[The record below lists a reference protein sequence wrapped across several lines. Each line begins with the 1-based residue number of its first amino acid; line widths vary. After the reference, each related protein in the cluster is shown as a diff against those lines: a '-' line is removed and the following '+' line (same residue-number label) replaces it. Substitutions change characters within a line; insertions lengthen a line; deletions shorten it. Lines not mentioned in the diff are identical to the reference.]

1 VSAMLAHWRE
11 RLSGG
16 SGGVGGDGLREAA
29 LRLLPPVV
37 FIGIPAFV
45 LAGLLITLSSGHH
58 TFPPF
63 WDFHTFRDAGKDA
76 LNGRSP
82 YPPPD
87 PSVLIHEKSF
97 VYPAPAAVVMVP
109 FALLPFTLSA
119 WLFSLVSIASV
130 PASLRIVGVRDYRCY
145 GVALLSVPF
154 VNSLGLGAISPMLLV
169 GVALVWRY
177 RDRAWIAALAL
188 AAVVMLKLFLWPL
201 VLWLAFTRRLRAALL
216 SVLVMAAVTT
226 ASWAV
231 LGFAGLRT
239 YSHVLSILTHLVEG
253 KGYSLVA
260 LGLSLGA
267 TSPVARTLP
276 WIVGGVL
283 LVLIAVRARKPGND
297 ALTFVIAIGAALAF
311 SPIIWLHYFVL
322 LFIPIGIVR
331 PRFSWLWALPLTLW
345 VCRGQSIDGAV
356 WDHVRKRSDLALS
369 ARIGSAGL
377 IIFALSVASAVLL
390 ISAHLASEKAEQ

>member
-1 VSAMLAHWRE
+1 
-11 RLSGG
+11 
-16 SGGVGGDGLREAA
+16 
-29 LRLLPPVV
+29 
-37 FIGIPAFV
+37 
-45 LAGLLITLSSGHH
+45 
-58 TFPPF
+58 
-63 WDFHTFRDAGKDA
+63 
-76 LNGRSP
+76 
-82 YPPPD
+82 
-87 PSVLIHEKSF
+87 
-97 VYPAPAAVVMVP
+97 MVP

-201 VLWLAFTRRLRAALL
+201 LLWLAFTRRLRAALL
-216 SVLVMAAVTT
+216 SVLLMAAVTT

-267 TSPVARTLP
+267 TTSVARALP
-276 WIVGGVL
+276 WIVGGC
-283 LVLIAVRARKPGND
+283 AARADRGSRAD
-297 ALTFVIAIGAALAF
+297 A
-311 SPIIWLHYFVL
+311 
-322 LFIPIGIVR
+322 R
-331 PRFSWLWALPLTLW
+331 
-345 VCRGQSIDGAV
+345 
-356 WDHVRKRSDLALS
+356 
-369 ARIGSAGL
+369 
-377 IIFALSVASAVLL
+377 
-390 ISAHLASEKAEQ
+390 

>member
-1 VSAMLAHWRE
+1 MSAMFASWRG
-11 RLSGG
+11 RLPGWN
-16 SGGVGGDGLREAA
+16 GGVGGNGLRKAA
-29 LRLLPPVV
+29 ARCAPPVL
-37 FIGIPAFV
+37 FIGIPFV
-45 LAGLLITLSSGHH
+45 VVLGLLINLSTGHH

-87 PSVLIHEKSF
+87 PTVLIHEKSF

-201 VLWLAFTRRLRAALL
+201 V
-216 SVLVMAAVTT
+216 AV
-226 ASWAV
+226 
-231 LGFAGLRT
+231 AGV
-239 YSHVLSILTHLVEG
+239 H
-253 KGYSLVA
+253 
-260 LGLSLGA
+260 A
-267 TSPVARTLP
+267 TSPGGAAFRIADGGCDHRVLGGARVRRPSDLLSRAEHSHP
-276 WIVGGVL
+276 PRRGQGVL
-283 LVLIAVRARKPGND
+283 AQSRSGSRSAPR
-297 ALTFVIAIGAALAF
+297 
-311 SPIIWLHYFVL
+311 L
-322 LFIPIGIVR
+322 L
-331 PRFSWLWALPLTLW
+331 L
-345 VCRGQSIDGAV
+345 
-356 WDHVRKRSDLALS
+356 LALCP
-369 ARIGSAGL
+369 GSWGACC
-377 IIFALSVASAVLL
+377 SY
-390 ISAHLASEKAEQ
+390 

>member
-1 VSAMLAHWRE
+1 MFASWRG
-11 RLSGG
+11 RLPGWN
-16 SGGVGGDGLREAA
+16 GGVGGNGLRKAA
-29 LRLLPPVV
+29 VRCAPPVL
-37 FIGIPAFV
+37 FIGIPFV
-45 LAGLLITLSSGHH
+45 VVLGSLINLSTGHH

-63 WDFHTFRDAGKDA
+63 WDFHTFRAAGRDV
-76 LNGRSP
+76 LDGRSP

-87 PSVLIHEKSF
+87 RAVLIHEKSF

-145 GVALLSVPF
+145 GVALVSVPF

-177 RDRAWIAALAL
+177 RDRAWVAAASL

-201 VLWLAFTRRLRAALL
+201 VLWLAFTRRTRTALL
-216 SVLVMAAVTT
+216 SVGLMAAVTT
-226 ASWAV
+226 ASWLV

-267 TSPVARTLP
+267 TTPVARALP
-276 WIVGGVL
+276 WIVGGAL
-283 LVLIAVRARKPGND
+283 LVLIAARGRTPGND
-297 ALTFVIAIGAALAF
+297 NFTFVVAIGAALAL

-322 LFIPIGIVR
+322 LYIPIAIVR
-331 PRFSWLWALPLTLW
+331 PRLSWLWALPFALW
-345 VCRGQSIDGAV
+345 VCRGQSIDGAA
-356 WDHVRKRSDLALS
+356 WDHVRRHGDLALS
-369 ARIGSAGL
+369 ARVGSAGL
-377 IIFALSVASAVLL
+377 IIFAFSVATAVLL